1 MMHEIRI
8 LSASPSP
15 RVPASSSARRA
26 FTLIEILCVV
36 VIIGIASAI
45 IVPQISTRDDLR
57 CAAAA
62 RALMAD
68 LLYAQNRSIAL
79 QKMHYVQFDTGTG
92 TYQVLDSL
100 SPANVITHPVN
111 GTPYTVTVG
120 TGSMARVSINSA
132 SFDNQVTLGFDA
144 MGVPYSV
151 DTTGNVTAMNA
162 GSVVFKAGVCQ
173 MTVTV
178 KPYSGEITV
187 Q

>member
-1 MMHEIRI
+1 MMRHTHI
-8 LSASPSP
+8 LPASPRP
-15 RVPASSSARRA
+15 RVPASSSVPRG

-79 QKMHYVQFDTGTG
+79 QKMHYVQFNTATG
-92 TYQVLDSL
+92 TYQVLDAVN
-100 SPANVITHPVN
+100 PNNVITHPVN
-111 GTPYTVTVG
+111 GTPYTVTIG
-120 TGSMARVSINSA
+120 NGPLARVVINSA
-132 SFDNQVTLGFDA
+132 AFDTQSTIGFDA
-144 MGVPYSV
+144 MGIPYSV
-151 DTTGNVTAMNA
+151 DSTGARTAMNA